1 MVLIGKH
8 FKQHSQSYYI
18 VPVERAE
25 KIPLKNINCFLSGYL
40 TIFREE
46 KVNQL
51 EFVKSFE
58 SVKQL
63 LLFVFRIGLHGH
75 LAFNWKG

>member
-1 MVLIGKH
+1 MVLVGKH
-8 FKQHSQSYYI
+8 FSQHSQSYYI
-18 VPVERAE
+18 VPIERAE
-25 KIPLKNINCFLSGYL
+25 KIPLKNISCFLSGYM
-40 TIFREE
+40 TILREE

-63 LLFVFRIGLHGH
+63 FLFILRIGLHGH
-75 LAFNWKG
+75 LAFHWKG